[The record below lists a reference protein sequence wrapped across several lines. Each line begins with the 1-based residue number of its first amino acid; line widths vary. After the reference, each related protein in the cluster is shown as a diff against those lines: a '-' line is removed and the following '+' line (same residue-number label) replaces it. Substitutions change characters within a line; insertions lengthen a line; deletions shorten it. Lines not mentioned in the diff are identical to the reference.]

1 MPPKKKKSVSDISST
16 KPQTSAVEVKK
27 VITAKYE
34 NSIYV
39 CDVVKQYNVTKSTI
53 CMSLMTTFL
62 RLKWIYCIYINFN
75 GKNVMARKQFGT
87 D

>member
-1 MPPKKKKSVSDISST
+1 MPPKKKKSVSDISNT
-16 KPQTSAVEVKK
+16 KPQTSTMEVKK

-39 CDVVKQYNVTKSTI
+39 CDVVKQYNVTKSTVF
-53 CMSLMTTFL
+53 MSLITTYL
-62 RLKWIYCIYINFN
+62 RLKWIYCIHIYFN
-75 GKNVMARKQFGT
+75 GKNVLAHKQFGT

>member
-16 KPQTSAVEVKK
+16 KPQTSTMEVKK

-39 CDVVKQYNVTKSTI
+39 CDVVKQYTMTKSTI

-62 RLKWIYCIYINFN
+62 RLKWIYCIHIYFN
-75 GKNVMARKQFGT
+75 GKNVLARKQFGT